1 MSIIEKKI
9 TLQENAYLFLNE
21 SLTNVKYSKKNQR
34 YWIFAIIHIVQ
45 SLELFCKY
53 ILYKQN
59 LVFIYDDI
67 DKCKNT
73 VTFEQAID
81 RIKKFANVEIDDKEE
96 VNLIRA
102 YKLRN
107 EITHFEYGFNNM
119 HFSKRY
125 KELFEFITYFH
136 NKHVGDELHNHIYQE
151 LYEIEAEVISEFKE
165 KNIEY
170 QGSLMC
176 VQNPVDIITAQKKNG
191 IIYKGTV
198 YERIPF
204 GRETKTNWASITK
217 YCGDC
222 CVLIGQY
229 HTEGCDIEECPICH
243 KQFLTCDCQIDEYVN
258 IKKKEQ
264 I

>member
-1 MSIIEKKI
+1 MKVIEKQV
-9 TLQENAYLFLNE
+9 TLKENAYLFLNE
-21 SLTNVKYSKKNQR
+21 SLVNVRNSKKNQR

-53 ILYKQN
+53 ILFTQN
-59 LVFIYDDI
+59 PAFIYDDI

-73 VTFEQAID
+73 VTFEKAID

-96 VNLIRA
+96 SKLIRA

-107 EITHFEYGFNNM
+107 EITHFEFNFNNM
-119 HFSKRY
+119 QFSSKY

-136 NKHVGDELHNHIYQE
+136 KKHIGDELHNYIYPE
-151 LYEIEAEVISEFKE
+151 LHGVEAEIISEFSR

-170 QGSLMC
+170 QGDKMS
-176 VQNPVDIITAQKKNG
+176 VHNPIDIIKAQKQNG
-191 IIYKGTV
+191 IISNGTV

-204 GRETKTNWASITK
+204 GKEIRMPWGSIGK
-217 YCGDC
+217 NCGDC
-222 CVLIGQY
+222 CVLLGQY

-243 KQFLTCDCQIDEYVN
+243 KQFLTCNCQIDGYVN
-258 IKKKEQ
+258 IKQEK
-264 I
+264 